1 MLRVLLN
8 NKVEAI
14 NMDELKSD
22 VRPFI
27 KDKDRQFIRH
37 IERRGLMVAAHLE
50 AVTPAEVTRN
60 RYRVPLRK

>member
-1 MLRVLLN
+1 MLRALLN

-27 KDKDRQFIRH
+27 KDQDRLDAWR
-37 IERRGLMVAAHLE
+37 IELFKAAF
-50 AVTPAEVTRN
+50 AKIAAC
-60 RYRVPLRK
+60 